1 MSLYLSSGT
10 TKFKRNNMTAFYIM
24 AILFVIGVILIA
36 LEDIVKINKAA
47 VAVGMCILL
56 WLLTILSAGG
66 VFTEHLPHFFNNF
79 IAGFPK
85 FASLSFPDQVTR
97 FLEVAITESLGD
109 VATTLFFVLASMA
122 IIEVLDSHGSFSV
135 ITRMI
140 KSNSKR
146 KLLWIFSFITFFM
159 SALLGNLATV
169 IVMIAV
175 INKIVPEKKDTLIYA
190 CMTIVSANAGGSWSP
205 IGDVTTLLLWT
216 GGNLSAVH
224 QITHIIIP
232 ALAMMIV
239 PLGISTFMFKKGEN
253 INERPAL
260 SGNTL
265 PEYITPRFQTTLLTI
280 GMLSLVLVP
289 VLQSLFEL
297 PPFMGVLLGLVVLWI
312 ITDLKSARSNDPEA
326 LRLKVSTLFGKL
338 DISTI
343 FFFLGILMSVKA
355 LDTIGILTVMSE
367 GLNTLFSDNR
377 AIAFLL
383 GVCSSFLDNVALVAA
398 TMGMYPLAEVGAYM
412 TDSSFWTL
420 LAYCCVTGG
429 SILIIGSAAGVTVMG
444 IEKISFGYYLKKFT
458 PIIFLGYVIGAL
470 ILMLFI

>member
-10 TKFKRNNMTAFYIM
+10 TNFKRNNMTVFYIM

-66 VFTEHLPHFFNNF
+66 VFTEHPPHFFNNF

-85 FASLSFPDQVTR
+85 FAALSYSDQVTR

-135 ITRMI
+135 ITRQI

-175 INKIVPEKKDTLIYA
+175 LNKIVPEKKDKLIYA

-216 GGNLSAVH
+216 GGNVSAVH
-224 QITHIIIP
+224 QISHVLLP

-239 PLGISTFMFKKGEN
+239 PLSISTFMFKKGEN
-253 INERPAL
+253 ITERPTSL
-260 SGNTL
+260 GETL
-265 PEYITPRFQTTLLTI
+265 PTYITPKLQTTLLII
-280 GMLSLVLVP
+280 GLLSLALVP
-289 VLQSLFEL
+289 VLQSSFDL

-312 ITDLKSARSNDPEA
+312 ITDLKSARSNDPNA
-326 LRLKVSTLFGKL
+326 VKLKVSTLFGKL

-355 LDTIGILTVMSE
+355 LDTIGILTIMSE
-367 GLNTLFSDNR
+367 GLNTLFANENM
-377 AIAFLL
+377 IAFLL
-383 GVCSSFLDNVALVAA
+383 GICSSFLDNVALVAA
-398 TMGMYPLAEVGAYM
+398 TMGMYPLAETGAFM
-412 TDSSFWTL
+412 ADSSFWTF

-429 SILIIGSAAGVTVMG
+429 SILIIGSASGVTVMG
-444 IEKISFGYYLKKFT
+444 MEKISFGYYLKKFS
-458 PIIFLGYVIGAL
+458 PIILLGYVIGAIIFL
-470 ILMLFI
+470 LLF

>member
-1 MSLYLSSGT
+1 
-10 TKFKRNNMTAFYIM
+10 
-24 AILFVIGVILIA
+24 
-36 LEDIVKINKAA
+36 
-47 VAVGMCILL
+47 
-56 WLLTILSAGG
+56 
-66 VFTEHLPHFFNNF
+66 
-79 IAGFPK
+79 
-85 FASLSFPDQVTR
+85 
-97 FLEVAITESLGD
+97 
-109 VATTLFFVLASMA
+109 
-122 IIEVLDSHGSFSV
+122 
-135 ITRMI
+135 
-140 KSNSKR
+140 
-146 KLLWIFSFITFFM
+146 
-159 SALLGNLATV
+159 
-169 IVMIAV
+169 
-175 INKIVPEKKDTLIYA
+175 
-190 CMTIVSANAGGSWSP
+190 
-205 IGDVTTLLLWT
+205 
-216 GGNLSAVH
+216 GGNLSAVY
-224 QITHIIIP
+224 QITHILIP

-398 TMGMYPLAEVGAYM
+398 TMGMYPLAEMGAYM
-412 TDSSFWTL
+412 SDSSFWTL